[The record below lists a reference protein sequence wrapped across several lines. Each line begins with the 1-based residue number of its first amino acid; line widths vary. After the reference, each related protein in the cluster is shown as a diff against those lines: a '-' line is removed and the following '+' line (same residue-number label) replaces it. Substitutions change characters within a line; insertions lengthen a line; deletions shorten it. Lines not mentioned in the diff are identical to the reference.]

1 MCAAGAKL
9 EIIFLQMFLLHA
21 NTSDVSFNKMNAVT
35 SANLS
40 FGPQHAARVESE
52 NGKARFMG
60 VWPFATERLDFSG
73 AA

>member
-1 MCAAGAKL
+1 
-9 EIIFLQMFLLHA
+9 
-21 NTSDVSFNKMNAVT
+21 MNAVT
-35 SANLS
+35 YANLS